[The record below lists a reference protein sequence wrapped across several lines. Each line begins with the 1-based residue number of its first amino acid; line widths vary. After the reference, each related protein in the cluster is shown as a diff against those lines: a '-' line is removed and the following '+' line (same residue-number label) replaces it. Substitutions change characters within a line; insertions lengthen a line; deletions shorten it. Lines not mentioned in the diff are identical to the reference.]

1 MAFISFAKAN
11 SKFLFNGSIYL
22 IIMLALNF
30 LSNFLQNSSTNM
42 EAFTKKIPL
51 MLLINHFFL
60 PICVLKVYI
69 DKNAKEKKL
78 KEDIQKGLY
87 TKEKSSNLELIYN
100 NPMEALAISALT
112 NKDIIC
118 LFFIF
123 LVDYVYNGSLIY
135 NQRNFEKNSELVLSQ
150 YYKFIDVL
158 ILIIAYKINKKLEFY
173 RHQYFSLAIIIIFG
187 LGKFLTKFFLA
198 KQQMKK

>member
-78 KEDIQKGLY
+78 KEDIQKGNY
-87 TKEKSSNLELIYN
+87 TNAKPSNIELIYN

-112 NKDIIC
+112 NKDVIC
-118 LFFIF
+118 LIFII

-150 YYKFIDVL
+150 YYKFIDV
-158 ILIIAYKINKKLEFY
+158 IH
-173 RHQYFSLAIIIIFG
+173 R
-187 LGKFLTKFFLA
+187 
-198 KQQMKK
+198 

>member
-60 PICVLKVYI
+60 PFCVLKVCI

-78 KEDIQKGLY
+78 
-87 TKEKSSNLELIYN
+87 
-100 NPMEALAISALT
+100 
-112 NKDIIC
+112 II
-118 LFFIF
+118 
-123 LVDYVYNGSLIY
+123 
-135 NQRNFEKNSELVLSQ
+135 K
-150 YYKFIDVL
+150 
-158 ILIIAYKINKKLEFY
+158 
-173 RHQYFSLAIIIIFG
+173 
-187 LGKFLTKFFLA
+187 
-198 KQQMKK
+198 